1 LLLQTPPAE
10 PAAPLASVCE
20 TMSITGEVAPASILA
35 SGGQGPTAE
44 ETATALIIQSLSR
57 GRITLHP
64 SLPLPAARPPNP
76 LAAAS
81 AALTAALLAEPVLLP
96 PLASTASA
104 MTLSTLRDL
113 LRPLL
118 AISTAQRAFFASN
131 RVAQEECDVRLNACW
146 P

>member
-1 LLLQTPPAE
+1 
-10 PAAPLASVCE
+10 
-20 TMSITGEVAPASILA
+20 MSITSEVAPASILA

-64 SLPLPAARPPNP
+64 SLPLPVARLPNP

-81 AALTAALLAEPVLLP
+81 AALTAALLAEPASLP

-104 MTLSTLRDL
+104 MNLSTLRDL

-131 RVAQEECDVRLNACW
+131 RVAQEEYDVRLNACW